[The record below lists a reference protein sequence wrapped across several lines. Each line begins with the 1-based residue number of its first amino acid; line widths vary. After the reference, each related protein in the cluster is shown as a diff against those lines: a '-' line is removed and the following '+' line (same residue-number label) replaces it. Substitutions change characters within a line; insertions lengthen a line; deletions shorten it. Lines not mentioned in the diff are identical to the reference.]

1 MELTVTKFGEYQN
14 QDVMK
19 YTMTNDHDVRVS
31 VLNLA
36 GIWQEYSIPT
46 AKGHQNLLLSSDSVE
61 GFMGNGL
68 CLNKLIGRVANRID
82 HATFTIDG
90 QTYHVD
96 QNEGENNIHGGDN
109 SWKEYLWDV
118 ETKSTN
124 DQLQVIL
131 TKQFTEDMDRFPG
144 TEDVKVTY
152 TLANDNSL
160 SIDFEGSSD
169 QPTLFNPTNHTY
181 WNISD
186 HDDVTGLELQLNS
199 TDHLAVN
206 DTKIPTGERLANA
219 GTPYDFAQFTS
230 LGKALTAMK
239 ESTAEG
245 GFDDYFEVTPTD
257 DATKVPV
264 AQLYDPETSRKMKMY
279 SDRNSI
285 VIYTAN
291 GLSGD
296 LGLSKPAQSWL
307 AIAMEGQTLTDT
319 VNHDDFGNTVLRPE
333 SPMHNHLRYEIEF

>member
-61 GFMGNGL
+61 DFMGNGL

-118 ETKSTN
+118 ETKYTN

-199 TDHLAVN
+199 TDHFAVN

-279 SDRNSI
+279 SDRNSV

-307 AIAMEGQTLTDT
+307 AIAMEGQTLTDA

-333 SPMHNHLRYEIEF
+333 APMHNHLRYEIEF

>member
-1 MELTVTKFGEYQN
+1 M
-14 QDVMK
+14 
-19 YTMTNDHDVRVS
+19 
-31 VLNLA
+31 
-36 GIWQEYSIPT
+36 
-46 AKGHQNLLLSSDSVE
+46 
-61 GFMGNGL
+61 
-68 CLNKLIGRVANRID
+68 
-82 HATFTIDG
+82 
-90 QTYHVD
+90 
-96 QNEGENNIHGGDN
+96 
-109 SWKEYLWDV
+109 
-118 ETKSTN
+118 
-124 DQLQVIL
+124 
-131 TKQFTEDMDRFPG
+131 
-144 TEDVKVTY
+144 
-152 TLANDNSL
+152 
-160 SIDFEGSSD
+160 
-169 QPTLFNPTNHTY
+169 
-181 WNISD
+181 
-186 HDDVTGLELQLNS
+186 TGLELQLNS

-230 LGKALTAMK
+230 LGKTLTAMK

-307 AIAMEGQTLTDT
+307 AIAMEGQTLTDA